1 MRVDKPAVAEACG
14 APDRAVV
21 VGREPDRRV
30 GLLDRPAGHRDV
42 VELADIV
49 LEADIVLGPQALD
62 DLQTLLEA
70 AHALAARHAK
80 RVELDIAIPEPDAED
95 EIAAPDR
102 IERGNVLGDFDRIV
116 QRRQQ
121 HPGNAGHLSRLGGEA
136 RQEWHQLDLA
146 HPFAQVVLAGRHRV
160 PSASTARS

>member
-1 MRVDKPAVAEACG
+1 M
-14 APDRAVV
+14 
-21 VGREPDRRV
+21 
-30 GLLDRPAGHRDV
+30 
-42 VELADIV
+42 
-49 LEADIVLGPQALD
+49 
-62 DLQTLLEA
+62 LEA
-70 AHALAARHAK
+70 AHALAARHAE
-80 RVELDIAIPEPDAED
+80 RVELDIAIAEADAKD

-102 IERGNVLGDFDRIV
+102 IERGNVLGDFDWIV